1 MRTIAID
8 AMGGENAPDAIVK
21 AVLQAKTGMPETK
34 FLLFGDKEALRKLIP
49 EDQINDQLGV
59 VPTTEVIADED
70 EPVKA
75 IRKKK
80 DSSMV
85 VAANFVKEGKA
96 DALLSL
102 GNTGALLACG
112 IFIIGRIKGIVR
124 PGLMPTLPVQNSDD
138 GFNMVDVGANAKS
151 KPEYLLQWAEMASYY
166 AEKIR
171 GIKNPRVML
180 LNNGAESDK
189 GDDVHQKA
197 YELLKESNL
206 NFLGNIEGNE
216 LLLGKADVV
225 VTDGFTG
232 NAVLKNIEG
241 TSSVLLHL
249 LKDSLLNGGVMTK
262 LGALMV
268 KGSLSSLKSKFDT
281 AKYGG
286 AVLLGVNAPVVKTH
300 GRSNERPIYFTLK
313 QVDKMV
319 KEKLVADFRDEF
331 AEKWYNVLLKRRSF
345 MSEEE
350 IFNKIKD
357 MIADNFDVDKDKITE
372 NTNFMDDLDADS
384 IDLVEFI
391 LQLED
396 EFGAEIPDDEA
407 EKIKTI
413 GDAVSYIKSH
423 QG

>member
-8 AMGGENAPDAIVK
+8 AMGGENAPGAIVK
-21 AVLQAKTGMPETK
+21 AVLKAKGEMPDTK
-34 FLLFGDKEALRKLIP
+34 FLLFGDKEQLRNLIP
-49 EDQINDQLGV
+49 ADQINDQLGV

-75 IRKKK
+75 IRIKK

-85 VAANFVKEGKA
+85 VAAHYVKEGKA

-102 GNTGALLACG
+102 GNTGALLSCG

-124 PGLMPTLPVQNSDD
+124 PGLMPTLPVKNSDD

-166 AEKIR
+166 VEKIR
-171 GIKNPRVML
+171 GIENPRVML

-197 YELLKESNL
+197 YELLKNSKL

-216 LLLGKADVV
+216 LMIGKADVV

-232 NAVLKNIEG
+232 NAALKTIEG

-249 LKDSLLNGGVMTK
+249 LKDSLLDGGVMTK
-262 LGALMV
+262 LGALMI
-268 KGSLSSLKSKFDT
+268 KGSLASLKSKFDT

-300 GRSNERPIYFTLK
+300 GRSDERPIYYTLK
-313 QVDKMV
+313 QVDKMI
-319 KEKLVADFRDEF
+319 KENLVEDFKDEF
-331 AEKWYNVLLKRRSF
+331 ATK
-345 MSEEE
+345 
-350 IFNKIKD
+350 
-357 MIADNFDVDKDKITE
+357 
-372 NTNFMDDLDADS
+372 
-384 IDLVEFI
+384 
-391 LQLED
+391 
-396 EFGAEIPDDEA
+396 
-407 EKIKTI
+407 
-413 GDAVSYIKSH
+413 
-423 QG
+423 

>member
-8 AMGGENAPDAIVK
+8 AMGGENAPEAIIEAVFK
-21 AVLQAKTGMPETK
+21 AKGEMPDTK
-34 FLLFGDKEALRKLIP
+34 FLLFGDKEQLRKLIP
-49 EDQINDQLGV
+49 ADQINDQLGV
-59 VPTTEVIADED
+59 VSTTEIIEDED

-85 VAANFVKEGKA
+85 VAANYVKEGKA

-124 PGLMPTLPVQNSDD
+124 PGLMPTLPAQNSDD

-151 KPEYLLQWAEMASYY
+151 KPEYLLQWAQMASYY

-171 GIKNPRVML
+171 GIENPRISL
-180 LNNGAESDK
+180 LNVGAESDK
-189 GDDVHQKA
+189 GDDVHQQA
-197 YELLKESNL
+197 YQLLKDSSL
-206 NFLGNIEGNE
+206 NFQGNIEGNE
-216 LLLGKADVV
+216 LLLGNADVV

-268 KGSLSSLKSKFDT
+268 RGSLSSLRSKFDT

-300 GRSNERPIYFTLK
+300 GRSDVRPIYYTLK
-313 QVDKMV
+313 QVDKMI
-319 KEKLVADFRDEF
+319 KENLVEDFKDEF
-331 AEKWYNVLLKRRSF
+331 ASK
-345 MSEEE
+345 
-350 IFNKIKD
+350 
-357 MIADNFDVDKDKITE
+357 
-372 NTNFMDDLDADS
+372 
-384 IDLVEFI
+384 
-391 LQLED
+391 
-396 EFGAEIPDDEA
+396 
-407 EKIKTI
+407 
-413 GDAVSYIKSH
+413 
-423 QG
+423 

>member
-8 AMGGENAPDAIVK
+8 AMGGENAPEAIVK
-21 AVLQAKTGMPETK
+21 AVLKAKTEMPETK
-34 FLLFGDKEALRKLIP
+34 FLLFGDKEQLRNLIP
-49 EDQINDQLGV
+49 ANQINDQLGV
-59 VPTTEVIADED
+59 IATTEVIADED

-75 IRKKK
+75 IRHKK

-85 VAANFVKEGKA
+85 QAANFVKEGRA

-112 IFIIGRIKGIVR
+112 IFIIGRIRGITR
-124 PGLMPTLPVQNSDD
+124 PGLMPTLPVKNSDD

-151 KPEYLLQWAEMASYY
+151 KPEYLLQWAQMASYY
-166 AEKIR
+166 AKKIR
-171 GIKNPRVML
+171 EIENPRVML

-189 GDDVHQKA
+189 GDEVHQEA
-197 YELLKESNL
+197 YKLLKDSNL

-249 LKDSLLNGGVMTK
+249 LKDSLLNGGMMTK
-262 LGALMV
+262 LGALLV
-268 KGSLSSLKSKFDT
+268 KGSLTGLKSKFDT

-300 GRSNERPIYFTLK
+300 GRSNERPIYYTLK
-313 QVDKMV
+313 QVDKMIA
-319 KEKLVADFRDEF
+319 ENLVAEFRDEF
-331 AEKWYNVLLKRRSF
+331 ATK
-345 MSEEE
+345 
-350 IFNKIKD
+350 
-357 MIADNFDVDKDKITE
+357 
-372 NTNFMDDLDADS
+372 
-384 IDLVEFI
+384 
-391 LQLED
+391 
-396 EFGAEIPDDEA
+396 
-407 EKIKTI
+407 
-413 GDAVSYIKSH
+413 
-423 QG
+423 